1 MKLCQF
7 QIAGGARRVG
17 VVDGDAVIDITAPRA
32 GAGSVLDLIR
42 TGRTPAGIERLAQ
55 RLTRTARRPRHA
67 WAALDRVPRGRGA
80 GLLAPLDPPEV
91 WGAGITYRRSR
102 EYYSEHDTGQAH
114 RGKGIYDY
122 VYEAE
127 RPELFYKGSAARS
140 VGPHGAVGVRGDS
153 KLTAV
158 EAELAVVV
166 GAGGRIVG
174 YTVGNDLSAWD
185 IERENPLFLPQSKIF
200 QGSFAF
206 GPVIATPASIPDAH
220 ALTIRCVIERGGQT
234 LYEGQASTGDLKRR
248 CEELVNWLGRYN
260 PIPVGTVLSTGT
272 GILVPDDR
280 ALAPGDVVSIT
291 IDGIGTLRNPVARL
305 AR

>member
-7 QIAGGARRVG
+7 QVAGGARRVG

-32 GAGSVLDLIR
+32 GVGSVLDLVAR
-42 TGRTPAGIERLAQ
+42 GRTAAGIERLAG
-55 RLTRTARRPRHA
+55 RLARAPRRPRLA
-67 WAALDRVPRGRGA
+67 WAALDRAPRGRGA
-80 GLLAPLDPPEV
+80 GLLAPLEPPEV

-102 EYYSEHDTGQAH
+102 EYYAEHDAGQAH
-114 RGKGIYDY
+114 RGKGIYDH

-127 RPELFYKGSAARS
+127 RPELFYKGSASRA
-140 VGPHGAVGVRGDS
+140 VGPHVAVGLRGDS
-153 KLTAV
+153 RLTAV
-158 EAELAVVV
+158 EAELALVV
-166 GAGGRIVG
+166 GAGGAIVG

-200 QGSFAF
+200 RGSFAF
-206 GPVIATPASIPDAH
+206 GPVIATPASIPDPH
-220 ALTIRCVIERGGQT
+220 ALKIRCVIQRGGQV

-248 CEELVNWLGRYN
+248 CEELVDWLGRYN
-260 PIPVGTVLSTGT
+260 PIPPGTVLSTGT
-272 GILVPDDR
+272 GILVPDEF

-291 IDGIGTLRNPVARL
+291 IDGIGTLRNPVERL